1 LLASIDATQIAE
13 AFVNDFHEGT
23 TVDKAFV
30 KAWAKSHIKPDNTQ
44 LSKALDQ
51 VWGDGYHLGRV
62 AGLAAIGFVR
72 VRKDAATDKQIND
85 ALNVDWSTWI
95 PGNAGAAYIAHPK
108 GSLGRLLN
116 KKASTLKNLDD
127 TSVERIGTLLSD
139 ALLEGLAPADLA
151 RRIIDDVGNSVSSAS
166 RALTIATTEMNGAM
180 SIASM
185 DAYEENGIELVEWVG
200 LDACDICEP
209 NIEASP
215 IPRGQEFPSGD
226 TEPEA
231 HPNCRCSIA
240 PFIDWGDGGSPFGA
254 GVYDDIQQG
263 IYEDIM
269 GDGIDLAVK
278 PNLVKYSEDQPRESN
293 GRFGSGGSSNLRNV
307 SMPKPSFPEDPKHIY
322 RGMLLT
328 TGDKG
333 QGDKTIDELMSRMR
347 YNEDKGYGTWW
358 SSDPDVAE
366 QNSTGDQGLNA
377 TWVFGRTNEEAAYGV
392 MLEARLNND
401 YKPVSAE
408 NAPFALPGES
418 VVSGPTGG
426 YYSRDVQT
434 LTAHFFRRDP
444 DGTRTYV
451 GAREIDVSNKSS
463 EAGAAFAQNVKA
475 IRPNLSVEPMLGV
488 PGPLE
493 AERALSRLAIL
504 PNPADAGLEE
514 PEKYVESP
522 WEVVEPPTVDPNIW
536 DKAVKTLVNLDEL
549 FGTDPYLKRKR
560 VRKHIEAM
568 GQALTEFRSYPL
580 VVVYKGNTIILD
592 GHHRLMSIWLLGQ
605 ETAAVWKVKI

>member
-1 LLASIDATQIAE
+1 MPNATLTKRFWERVDGALVRTAARRAGAIRNGLLASIDATQIAE

-185 DAYEENGIELVEWVG
+185 DTYEENGIELVEWVG

-231 HPNCRCSIA
+231 HPNCRCSIS

-278 PNLVKYSEDQPRESN
+278 P
-293 GRFGSGGSSNLRNV
+293 
-307 SMPKPSFPEDPKHIY
+307 
-322 RGMLLT
+322 
-328 TGDKG
+328 
-333 QGDKTIDELMSRMR
+333 
-347 YNEDKGYGTWW
+347 
-358 SSDPDVAE
+358 
-366 QNSTGDQGLNA
+366 GL
-377 TWVFGRTNEEAAYGV
+377 
-392 MLEARLNND
+392 
-401 YKPVSAE
+401 K
-408 NAPFALPGES
+408 
-418 VVSGPTGG
+418 
-426 YYSRDVQT
+426 
-434 LTAHFFRRDP
+434 
-444 DGTRTYV
+444 
-451 GAREIDVSNKSS
+451 
-463 EAGAAFAQNVKA
+463 
-475 IRPNLSVEPMLGV
+475 VEPMLGV

-504 PNPADAGLEE
+504 PNPADAGLDE

-522 WEVVEPPTVDPNIW
+522 WEVVVPPTVDPNVW
-536 DKAVKTLVNLDEL
+536 DNAVKTLVNLDEL
-549 FGTDPYLKRKR
+549 FGTDPFLKRKR